1 MQRGLFSRE
10 ALAVKE
16 STMTIREP
24 DFRFDPSAVAHQ
36 AGRAVRFPYFYLAL
50 VFVSALDLILTY
62 IVILIGGIEVNPI
75 ANAVLQ
81 SPADFHGLIVYKFL
95 IVAAVVLICEF
106 ISRHADVTGRR
117 LAGWAVAI
125 SAFPVVWS
133 TLLLLNHF

>member
-1 MQRGLFSRE
+1 MP
-10 ALAVKE
+10 
-16 STMTIREP
+16 IREP
-24 DFRFDPSAVAHQ
+24 DFRIDPPAVVHQ
-36 AGRAVRFPYFYLAL
+36 AGRTVRFSYFYLAL

-106 ISRHADVTGRR
+106 ISRHADATGRR

-133 TLLLLNHF
+133 TLLLIGRF